1 MAEVNITN
9 NIKTLFENL
18 EKVLTTKTVFGDA
31 ITIGDTTIIPV
42 IDIRFG
48 LGTCGGA
55 GDAPDK
61 GMGSGYG
68 GGTGGCVTASAVIV
82 VKGEHV
88 QVMQIK
94 ESTNMGKLVDLIP
107 DIVDKFKPST
117 EKREGKKTEVKVET
131 TDD

>member
-9 NIKTLFENL
+9 NIKALFENL

-31 ITIGDTTIIPV
+31 ITVGETTLIPV

-48 LGTCGGA
+48 LGTGGGS
-55 GDAPDK
+55 GDSPDK
-61 GMGSGYG
+61 GGGSGYG

-82 VKGEHV
+82 IRGEHV

-94 ESTNMGKLVDLIP
+94 KSTNMGKLVDLIP
-107 DIVDKFKPST
+107 EIVDRIKPCT
-117 EKREGKKTEVKVET
+117 EKGEGKKEEIIEP
-131 TDD
+131 TD